1 MVASMYIIVIEYCF
15 TQGKYNYIMVMLVYM
30 DSELVID
37 TVQLSTNNNH
47 DEYPPTLTEAVNV

>member
-30 DSELVID
+30 DSEVVID
-37 TVQLSTNNNH
+37 TV
-47 DEYPPTLTEAVNV
+47 